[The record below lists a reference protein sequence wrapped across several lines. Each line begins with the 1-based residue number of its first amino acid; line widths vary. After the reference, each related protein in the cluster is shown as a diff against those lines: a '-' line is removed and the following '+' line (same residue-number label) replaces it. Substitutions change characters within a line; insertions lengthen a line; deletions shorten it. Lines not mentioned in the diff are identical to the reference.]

1 MSNPM
6 SSPSSGAAEIDDV
19 TLARAQRGDE
29 TSFRT
34 LVVTYQRRVYDLV
47 WRLLST
53 SPSQDRVEDLTQ
65 ETFVRVF
72 RALERFDPAGA
83 ARLSTWILTI
93 ATRVALSELRRRPP
107 TSVPLESVAE
117 LEGGDSSAARR
128 VRLGRAIALAIGALE
143 PKQRVVLVLREY
155 HGFDYQEIADAL
167 DVRLDTVKSRLSRAR
182 ATMRG
187 ALEEVRH
194 D

>member
-1 MSNPM
+1 
-6 SSPSSGAAEIDDV
+6 
-19 TLARAQRGDE
+19 
-29 TSFRT
+29 
-34 LVVTYQRRVYDLV
+34 
-47 WRLLST
+47 
-53 SPSQDRVEDLTQ
+53 
-65 ETFVRVF
+65 
-72 RALERFDPAGA
+72 
-83 ARLSTWILTI
+83 
-93 ATRVALSELRRRPP
+93 
-107 TSVPLESVAE
+107 VAE
-117 LEGGDSSAARR
+117 LQGGDSSAARR
-128 VRLGRAIALAIGALE
+128 VRLGRAIARAIGALE